1 MKKKLI
7 LAMLLTLLISGCQY
21 LPTSFSSRL
30 KWTDDEL
37 YSSVMYEVNVRQ
49 FTPEGTFNAFSE
61 HLPRLQDLG
70 VNILW
75 FMPIHPISL
84 EKRKGSL
91 GSYYAVKDYY
101 DVNPEFGSKQDF
113 KNLVNKAHD
122 LGFKVIIDWV
132 ANHTGWDNQWIVD
145 NPEWYTQDFGKIIH
159 PEGTDWT
166 DVADLNFNDNDLR
179 KEMTNA
185 MKYWVREFDIDGF
198 RADVAGQVPTSFWE
212 SARREIE
219 KVKPVFMLAEN
230 EGNMRLLDFAFDTN
244 YQFRFYGVL
253 KDVANNKRRPSEITV
268 ALNNM
273 KLNYKG
279 GIFPFVYTT
288 NHDENSWDDAL
299 PNIFKDATKA
309 MNVLIFT
316 IPAMPLI
323 YNGQEIN
330 SDRSLRFFEK
340 DLIVWDNFES
350 NEYHLFYKQL
360 IQLKRNNQALWHDS
374 MNNLVSISVINDVL
388 IYSLAKDNNK
398 VSVIINLS
406 NQNQVVKPI
415 LVGSFKD
422 YFANLDLTLNSQD
435 ELVLAA
441 KDYRVFIHL

>member
-21 LPTSFSSRL
+21 LPTSFSSRS

-166 DVADLNFNDNDLR
+166 DVADLNFNNNDLR

-219 KVKPVFMLAEN
+219 KIKPVFMLAES

-253 KDVANNKRRPSEITV
+253 KDVANNKRRPSEIMV

-340 DLIVWDNFES
+340 DLIVWDIPES

-360 IQLKRNNQALWHDS
+360 IQLKRNNPALWHDS
-374 MNNLVSISVINDVL
+374 MNNLVSINVINDVL
-388 IYSLAKDNNK
+388 IYSLAKDDNK
-398 VSVIINLS
+398 VSVMINLS
-406 NQNQVVKPI
+406 NQSQIVKPN

-422 YFANLDLTLNSQD
+422 YFANHDLTLNSQD

-441 KDYRVFIHL
+441 KDYKIFINV

>member
-7 LAMLLTLLISGCQY
+7 LSVLLTFLLAGCQY
-21 LPTSFSSRL
+21 LPASFSSRSM
-30 KWTDDEL
+30 WTDDEL
-37 YSSVMYEVNVRQ
+37 YSSVMYEVNFRQ

-61 HLPRLQDLG
+61 HLPRLADLG

-101 DVNPEFGSKQDF
+101 EVNPEFGSKQDF

>member
-7 LAMLLTLLISGCQY
+7 LSVLLTFLLAGCQY
-21 LPTSFSSRL
+21 LPSSLSSRSM
-30 KWTDDEL
+30 WTDDEL

-61 HLPRLQDLG
+61 HLPRLADLG

-122 LGFKVIIDWV
+122 MGFKVIIDWV

-145 NPEWYTQDFGKIIH
+145 NPEWYTQDFGEIIH

-166 DVADLNFNDNDLR
+166 DVADLNFNNNDLR

-219 KVKPVFMLAEN
+219 KIKSVFMLAES

-253 KDVANNKRRPSEITV
+253 KDVANNKRRPSEIMV

-340 DLIVWDNFES
+340 DLIDWGNPEN
-350 NEYHLFYKQL
+350 NEYHIFYKQL
-360 IQLKRNNQALWHDS
+360 IQLKRNNPALWHDS
-374 MNNLVSISVINDVL
+374 MNNLVSISVVNDVL

-398 VSVIINLS
+398 ISVIINLS
-406 NQNQVVKPI
+406 NQSQVVKPY

>member
-21 LPTSFSSRL
+21 LPTSFSSRS

-219 KVKPVFMLAEN
+219 KVKPVFMLAES

-253 KDVANNKRRPSEITV
+253 KDVANNKRRPSEIMV

-299 PNIFKDATKA
+299 PKIFKDATKA

-360 IQLKRNNQALWHDS
+360 IQLKRNNPALWHDS

-398 VSVIINLS
+398 ISVIINLS
-406 NQNQVVKPI
+406 NQSQVVKPN
-415 LVGSFKD
+415 LAGSFKD

>member
-21 LPTSFSSRL
+21 LPTSFSSRS

-166 DVADLNFNDNDLR
+166 DVADLNFNNNDLR

-219 KVKPVFMLAEN
+219 KIKPVFMLAES

-253 KDVANNKRRPSEITV
+253 KDVANNKRRPSEIMV

-340 DLIVWDNFES
+340 DLIVWDIPES

-360 IQLKRNNQALWHDS
+360 IQLKRNNPALWHDS
-374 MNNLVSISVINDVL
+374 MNNLVSINVINDVL
-388 IYSLAKDNNK
+388 IYSLAKDDNK
-398 VSVIINLS
+398 VSVMINLS
-406 NQNQVVKPI
+406 NQSQIVKPN

-422 YFANLDLTLNSQD
+422 YFANHDLTLNSQG

-441 KDYRVFIHL
+441 KDYKIFINV

>member
-7 LAMLLTLLISGCQY
+7 LSVLLTFLLAGCQY
-21 LPTSFSSRL
+21 LPASLSSRSML
-30 KWTDDEL
+30 TDDEL

-75 FMPIHPISL
+75 FMPIHPISF

-122 LGFKVIIDWV
+122 MGFKVIIDWV

-145 NPEWYTQDFGKIIH
+145 NPEWYTQDFGEIIH

-166 DVADLNFNDNDLR
+166 DVADLNFNNNYMR

-198 RADVAGQVPTSFWE
+198 RADVAGSVPTSFWE

-219 KVKPVFMLAEN
+219 KIKPVFMLAES

-253 KDVANNKRRPSEITV
+253 KDVANNKRRPSEIMV

-273 KLNYKG
+273 KANYRG
-279 GIFPFVYTT
+279 GVFPFVYTT

-340 DLIVWDNFES
+340 DLIEWDNPEN

-360 IQLKRNNQALWHDS
+360 IQLKRNNPALWHDS
-374 MNNLVSISVINDVL
+374 MNNLVSISVSNDVL

-398 VSVIINLS
+398 VSVVINLS
-406 NQNQVVKPI
+406 NQSQVVKPN

-422 YFANLDLTLNSQD
+422 YFANTDVNLTNQD
-435 ELVLAA
+435 ELVLPA
-441 KDYRVFIHL
+441 KEYKVFINQ

>member
-21 LPTSFSSRL
+21 LPTSFSSRS

-49 FTPEGTFNAFSE
+49 FTSEGTFNAFSE

-122 LGFKVIIDWV
+122 MGFKVIIDWV

-166 DVADLNFNDNDLR
+166 DVADLNFNNNDLR

-219 KVKPVFMLAEN
+219 KVKPVFMLAES

-253 KDVANNKRRPSEITV
+253 KDVTNNKRRPSEIMV

-273 KLNYKG
+273 KSNYKG

-340 DLIVWDNFES
+340 DLIDWGNPES
-350 NEYHLFYKQL
+350 NEYYLFYKQL
-360 IQLKRNNQALWHDS
+360 IQLKRNNPALWHDS

-388 IYSLAKDNNK
+388 IYSLEKDNNK
-398 VSVIINLS
+398 VSVMINLS
-406 NQNQVVKPI
+406 NQSKVVKPN

-435 ELVLAA
+435 DLFLEA